1 MIKEI
6 VSQYATKSG
15 KTVDVNLKAL
25 AKDKDFREKAIAAVL
40 KRVEAKDPTPCVV
53 IPAFNPG
60 ANENHLGSLIN
71 ELALNLQIKALVTG
85 DVSNIK
91 SLRVRPESVLIIKQS
106 FRTGSGLQSQI
117 EDLKS
122 MGIKN
127 ISVLCFISHSTGRL
141 QGFGHENGV
150 DIEAL
155 VATDDIRYL
164 EG

>member
-1 MIKEI
+1 MIKEL
-6 VSQYATKSG
+6 VSQYATKKG
-15 KTVDVNLKAL
+15 TTTDVDLKGL
-25 AKDKDFREKAIAAVL
+25 ARNKEFRAEAIAAVL
-40 KRVEAKDPTPCVV
+40 KRVEAKTPTPCII
-53 IPAFNPG
+53 IPAYMSR
-60 ANENHLGSLIN
+60 ATENHLGSLIN

-85 DVSNIK
+85 DVANIK
-91 SLRVRPESVLIIKQS
+91 ELRVRPESVLVIKQS

-150 DIEAL
+150 EIEAL

-164 EG
+164 E